1 VGCSRRVLLLA
12 AQPTA
17 AGTPAGG
24 APGGTEGG
32 APDGAAAVA
41 PDGAASGREAVKL
54 ARQMEALSME
64 VGKSIL
70 NIRYILGSCFC
81 KE

>member
-1 VGCSRRVLLLA
+1 MRVLLLA
-12 AQPTA
+12 AQPAT
-17 AGTPAGG
+17 GTPAGG

-32 APDGAAAVA
+32 APDGAAAVAPDSAAAVA

-64 VGKSIL
+64 VGK
-70 NIRYILGSCFC
+70 YIY
-81 KE
+81 

>member
-1 VGCSRRVLLLA
+1 MRVLLLA
-12 AQPTA
+12 A
-17 AGTPAGG
+17 GTPAVG

-32 APDGAAAVA
+32 APGGAAAVA

-64 VGKSIL
+64 VGK
-70 NIRYILGSCFC
+70 YIKTSDIFSGHALQGMNLMSRDQ
-81 KE
+81 

>member
-1 VGCSRRVLLLA
+1 MLLLA
-12 AQPTA
+12 AQPT

-32 APDGAAAVA
+32 AAGGAAAVA

-54 ARQMEALSME
+54 ERQMEALSME
-64 VGKSIL
+64 VGNIL
-70 NIRYILGSCFC
+70 NIRYILVSRFC
-81 KE
+81 